1 MRLNVTSEI
10 GRLKSVLVHLPGRE
24 IDVMIPPMMNQLL
37 FDDILYGQ
45 VAREEHRRFQQ
56 LIRFIAPDIYDI
68 QDLLEEVLE
77 DEELQTAHRPRHGA
91 GASIFGRKLAA
102 ELLEQPPAHSPQTL
116 IGGIPHER
124 DGKGELPTFD
134 LLPVPNYFFMRDP
147 QVVIGDGVVICGMAT
162 QARRRESLL
171 SKYVFQHH
179 PLFRDSGCSGSTSW
193 SRPTSPH
200 ARRTPTLE
208 GGDVLVPRRDLLL
221 VGVTERTNRAGVRA
235 ARPTSL
241 QEANAGVKTIIVVEL
256 PRQRSFMHLDTVFTF
271 TSRNECLIYPPVI
284 LPGGSQ
290 AATRD
295 HDRSDEEE
303 HLVLAAEVAPRRAE
317 ETADSISSR
326 STAAAR
332 SAVDQQRE
340 QWTDGANAFTL
351 APGIVLLYE
360 RNVRTAEELAAHGY
374 HIVYEDDLLLG
385 RTELETWTDTKY
397 AIQMAGHELSRA
409 RGGPRCM
416 TMPLEREE
424 SVAWPAIANS
434 PSSRSAATR
443 SCVPRTAA
451 RRKSRSRARSRPR
464 AGWPRSSATAT
475 S

>member
-1 MRLNVTSEI
+1 MQLNVTSEI

-56 LIRFIAPDIYDI
+56 LIRFIAPEVIDI
-68 QDLLEEVLE
+68 QDLLEDVLE
-77 DEELQTAHRPRHGA
+77 SDEGKRLVIRDLEKRK
-91 GASIFGRKLAA
+91 IFGRKLASA
-102 ELLEQPPAHSPQTL
+102 LREQPAALLAQTL

-124 DGKGELPTFD
+124 DGKGELPSFD

-147 QVVIGDGVVICGMAT
+147 QVVIGNGVVVCGMAT
-162 QARRRESLL
+162 QARSRESLL
-171 SKYVFQHH
+171 SGYVFAHH
-179 PLFRDSGCSGSTSW
+179 PLFRESRRW
-193 SRPTSPH
+193 SDFTAGIAPGREHTRMPTI
-200 ARRTPTLE
+200 E
-208 GGDVLVPRRDLLL
+208 GGDILVPSRDLLL
-221 VGVTERTNRAGVRA
+221 VGVTERTNRAGVRQLA
-235 ARPTSL
+235 TSL
-241 QEANAGVKTIIVVEL
+241 REAGSEVRTIIVVEL

-290 AATRD
+290 AATVTTID
-295 HDRSDEEE
+295 LTKKGISYSPQKS
-303 HLVLAAEVAPRRAE
+303 LLAALKKRGFDLDP
-317 ETADSISSR
+317 IYCGG
-326 STAAAR
+326 R

-351 APGIVLLYE
+351 APGIILLYE

-416 TMPLEREE
+416 TMPLVRED
-424 SVAWPAIANS
+424 V
-434 PSSRSAATR
+434 
-443 SCVPRTAA
+443 
-451 RRKSRSRARSRPR
+451 
-464 AGWPRSSATAT
+464 
-475 S
+475 

>member
-1 MRLNVTSEI
+1 MQLNVTSEI

-56 LIRFIAPDIYDI
+56 LIRFIAPEVIDI

-77 DEELQTAHRPRHGA
+77 SDEGKRLVIRDLEKRK
-91 GASIFGRKLAA
+91 IFGRKLASA
-102 ELLEQPPAHSPQTL
+102 LREQPAALLAQTL

-124 DGKGELPTFD
+124 DGKGELPSFD

-147 QVVIGDGVVICGMAT
+147 QVVIGNGVVVCGMAT
-162 QARRRESLL
+162 QARSRESLL
-171 SKYVFQHH
+171 SGYVFAHH
-179 PLFRDSGCSGSTSW
+179 PLFRESRRWSDFTAGLASG
-193 SRPTSPH
+193 REH
-200 ARRTPTLE
+200 KRTPTIE
-208 GGDVLVPRRDLLL
+208 GGDILVPSRDLLL
-221 VGVTERTNRAGVRA
+221 VGVTERTNRAGVRQLA
-235 ARPTSL
+235 TSL
-241 QEANAGVKTIIVVEL
+241 REAGSEIKTIIVVEL

-290 AATRD
+290 AATVTTID
-295 HDRSDEEE
+295 LTKKGISYSPQKS
-303 HLVLAAEVAPRRAE
+303 LLAALKKRGFDLDP
-317 ETADSISSR
+317 IYCGG
-326 STAAAR
+326 R

-351 APGIVLLYE
+351 APGIILLYE

-416 TMPLEREE
+416 TMPLVRED
-424 SVAWPAIANS
+424 V
-434 PSSRSAATR
+434 
-443 SCVPRTAA
+443 
-451 RRKSRSRARSRPR
+451 
-464 AGWPRSSATAT
+464 
-475 S
+475 

>member
-1 MRLNVTSEI
+1 MQLNVTSEI

-56 LIRFIAPDIYDI
+56 LIRFIAPEVLDV

-77 DEELQTAHRPRHGA
+77 NEEARRRIIRDLAKRK
-91 GASIFGRKLAA
+91 ILGRKLAA
-102 ELLEQPPAHSPQTL
+102 ALSEQTPSMLAQTL
-116 IGGIPHER
+116 IGGIPLEK

-134 LLPVPNYFFMRDP
+134 LLPLPNYFFMRDP

-171 SKYVFQHH
+171 SDYVFRFH
-179 PLFRDSGCSGSTSW
+179 PLFRGSVCWTDFMAGPETEG
-193 SRPTSPH
+193 RHPTI
-200 ARRTPTLE
+200 E
-208 GGDVLVPRRDLLL
+208 GGDILVPSRDLLL
-221 VGVTERTNRAGVRA
+221 VGVTERTNRAGVRQLA
-235 ARPTSL
+235 TSL
-241 QEANAGVKTIIVVEL
+241 RESNSEVKTIIVVEL

-290 AATRD
+290 AATVTTID
-295 HDRSDEEE
+295 
-303 HLVLAAEVAPRRAE
+303 L
-317 ETADSISSR
+317 TKKSISYSPQKSLLGALKKR
-326 STAAAR
+326 GFDLDPIYCGGR

-351 APGIVLLYE
+351 APGIILLYE
-360 RNVRTAEELAAHGY
+360 RNVRTAEELNAHGY

-385 RTELETWTDTKY
+385 RAELETWTDTKY

-424 SVAWPAIANS
+424 L
-434 PSSRSAATR
+434 
-443 SCVPRTAA
+443 
-451 RRKSRSRARSRPR
+451 
-464 AGWPRSSATAT
+464 
-475 S
+475 

>member
-56 LIRFIAPDIYDI
+56 LIRFIAPEVIDI
-68 QDLLEEVLE
+68 QDFLEEVLE
-77 DEELQTAHRPRHGA
+77 DDDVKRHIIRDLEKRK
-91 GASIFGRKLAA
+91 IFGRKLAA
-102 ELLEQPPAHSPQTL
+102 ALREKPAALLAETL
-116 IGGIPHER
+116 IGGIPHEK
-124 DGKGELPTFD
+124 DGKGELPSFD

-147 QVVIGDGVVICGMAT
+147 QVVIGNGVVICGMAT

-171 SKYVFQHH
+171 SKYVFENHAA
-179 PLFRDSGCSGSTSW
+179 FRDGRCW
-193 SRPTSPH
+193 SDFMAGDAAERQAPRRVPTI
-200 ARRTPTLE
+200 E
-208 GGDVLVPRRDLLL
+208 GGDILVPSRELLL
-221 VGVTERTNRAGVRA
+221 VGVTERTNRAGVRQLA
-235 ARPTSL
+235 TSL
-241 QEANAGVKTIIVVEL
+241 RDAGSEVRTIIVVEL

-284 LPGGSQ
+284 LPGGRQ
-290 AATRD
+290 AATVTTID
-295 HDRSDEEE
+295 
-303 HLVLAAEVAPRRAE
+303 L
-317 ETADSISSR
+317 TKKGISYTPQKSLLGALKKR
-326 STAAAR
+326 GFDLDPIYCGGR

-351 APGIVLLYE
+351 APGIILLYE

-374 HIVYEDDLLLG
+374 RIVYEDDLLLG

-416 TMPLEREE
+416 TMPLVREE
-424 SVAWPAIANS
+424 L
-434 PSSRSAATR
+434 
-443 SCVPRTAA
+443 
-451 RRKSRSRARSRPR
+451 
-464 AGWPRSSATAT
+464 
-475 S
+475 